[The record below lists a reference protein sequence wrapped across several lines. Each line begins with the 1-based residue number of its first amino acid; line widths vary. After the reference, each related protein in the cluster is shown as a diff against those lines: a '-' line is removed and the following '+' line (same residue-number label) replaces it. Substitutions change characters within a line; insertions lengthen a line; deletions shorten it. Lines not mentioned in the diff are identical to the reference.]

1 MAKSRKKAQ
10 PRTARAR
17 TAPGGTTAV
26 GRKRGASLVQP
37 AKSARADS
45 KQAKLIALLRRSE
58 GATLAQLVKAL
69 GWQAHTVRGA
79 MSGALKR
86 KLGLSI
92 VSEKS
97 DGARVYRIA

>member
-1 MAKSRKKAQ
+1 MAKSQRK
-10 PRTARAR
+10 AR
-17 TAPGGTTAV
+17 TRAGRPRSTPGGTIAISK
-26 GRKRGASLVQP
+26 KRRASAEQP
-37 AKSARADS
+37 AKPARADS
-45 KQAKLIALLRRSE
+45 KQAKLIELLRRPE

-79 MSGALKR
+79 MSGALKK
-86 KLGLSI
+86 KLGLTI